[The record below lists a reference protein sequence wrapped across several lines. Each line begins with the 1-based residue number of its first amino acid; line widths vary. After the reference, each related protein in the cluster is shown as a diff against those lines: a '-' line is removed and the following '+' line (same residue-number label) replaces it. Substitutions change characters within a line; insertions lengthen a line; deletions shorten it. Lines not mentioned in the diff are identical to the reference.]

1 MDEITRAITEAFP
14 QHSDF
19 VVLTRDDFDFIKSH
33 LDVPAQESRRLAAIQ
48 MVPLVLDVPE
58 DGVVD

>member
-14 QHSDF
+14 QNSDF
-19 VVLTRDDFDFIKSH
+19 VVLTRADFELIKSH
-33 LDVPAQESRRLAAIQ
+33 IQPSAIEYYRLDEIQ

-58 DGVVD
+58 GGSMD